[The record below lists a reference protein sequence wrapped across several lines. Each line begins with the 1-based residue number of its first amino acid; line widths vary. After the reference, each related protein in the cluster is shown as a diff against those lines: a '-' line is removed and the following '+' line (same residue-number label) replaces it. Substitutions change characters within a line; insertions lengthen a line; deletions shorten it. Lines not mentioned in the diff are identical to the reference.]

1 MLLYAIIRGNAREID
16 MIIDPHRRPTLYVY
30 GKADIDHFV
39 FVTMYAGYVGVCLH
53 GKTKTPNRNDLKLR
67 TVVVMFSLS
76 I

>member
-39 FVTMYAGYVGVCLH
+39 FVTMYAGYVGVYVCTV
-53 GKTKTPNRNDLKLR
+53 KRKLLIEM
-67 TVVVMFSLS
+67 T
-76 I
+76 